1 MIIEKFSEERKK
13 NTFSEKIQDL
23 SMKTKDLYKV
33 YQDMDGN
40 IKGMN
45 DEFARVLNGTIIKKE
60 KMLEAKLNTAEEK
73 IN

>member
-1 MIIEKFSEERKK
+1 
-13 NTFSEKIQDL
+13 
-23 SMKTKDLYKV
+23 MKTKDLYKV

-60 KMLEAKLNTAEEK
+60 KML
-73 IN
+73 

>member
-13 NTFSEKIQDL
+13 NAFSEKIQDL

-60 KMLEAKLNTAEEK
+60 KMLEAKLNSEEEK